1 VAYAAKETASDP
13 WPDMFR
19 LSPDAA
25 SAWIKAH
32 DIEVAIH
39 SFYDDDEWRVVLAA
53 GR

>member
-1 VAYAAKETASDP
+1 MPRRRPRAIPGPT
-13 WPDMFR
+13 FR

-39 SFYDDDEWRVVLAA
+39 SFYDDDKWRVLLAA